1 MREWIIGVMNVW
13 GYGGVVFLIALE
25 NVFPPIPSE
34 VILTFG
40 GFMTT
45 CSNMSIWG
53 VIAAATVGSLLG
65 AIILYGA
72 GALLGAD
79 RVMALLDGK
88 PGRVLHFKRA
98 DVEGAMA
105 WFDEKGAP
113 AVFFCRCVPIVRSL
127 ISIPAGMA
135 KMHFLPSLWPFPS
148 KILLLPPVPVLVLA
162 STHCFPAIWGKKNKK
177 RSTRPLCMVF
187 CWALCSM
194 SSFASLDFS
203 VYGNS
208 I

>member
-1 MREWIIGVMNVW
+1 MREWIIGIMNVW

-34 VILTFG
+34 VILNFG

-53 VIAAATVGSLLG
+53 VIAAATAGSLLG

-88 PGRVLHFKRA
+88 PGRVLHF
-98 DVEGAMA
+98 
-105 WFDEKGAP
+105 
-113 AVFFCRCVPIVRSL
+113 
-127 ISIPAGMA
+127 
-135 KMHFLPSLWPFPS
+135 
-148 KILLLPPVPVLVLA
+148 
-162 STHCFPAIWGKKNKK
+162 
-177 RSTRPLCMVF
+177 
-187 CWALCSM
+187 
-194 SSFASLDFS
+194 
-203 VYGNS
+203 
-208 I
+208 